1 MSMDENERIERV
13 LRGDAAAF
21 EGLVGMYQAR
31 LVAFLWN
38 LLGSGDD
45 ARDAAQ
51 DAFIQAYL
59 KLGQFDRDRSFRSW
73 LFAIA
78 YNRGL
83 DMLRNRR
90 RFRRAWEREASTAD
104 PPAARG
110 AGPAIE
116 ESPIWRPVLGKITPQ
131 ERSVLALRYNEDC
144 GAAEIASMLGC
155 SETTVRV
162 HLLNA
167 RRKLRKELAAAGF
180 AVGRGKPEAKEV
192 P

>member
-1 MSMDENERIERV
+1 MSMDENDWIEKV

-21 EGLVGMYQAR
+21 EGLVRKYQAR

-51 DAFIQAYL
+51 DAFVQAYAGL
-59 KLGQFDRDRSFRSW
+59 DRFDRSRSFKSW

-78 YNRGL
+78 YNRGIDL
-83 DMLRNRR
+83 LRKKRSFH
-90 RFRRAWEREASTAD
+90 RFWQREAFAGD
-104 PPAARG
+104 PFASKAE
-110 AGPAIE
+110 AGPIE
-116 ESPIWRPVLGKITPQ
+116 ESLLWRPLLGRITPQ
-131 ERSVLALRYNEDC
+131 ERSVLALKCNEGCETD
-144 GAAEIASMLGC
+144 EIAAMLGC

-162 HLLNA
+162 HLLHA
-167 RRKLRKELAAAGF
+167 RRKLRKELHAAGF
-180 AVGRGKPEAKEV
+180 VAASKKPNAEEV